1 MASHSWTV
9 VSVLP
14 EATRFP
20 PGDQAMP
27 TTESLCPLYVSMIVP
42 MVLSSLLA
50 SHTRTR
56 LSPPPEATLL
66 LSGDQATP
74 NTFSPCRQ
82 ESSVSP
88 VTALQ
93 TCDIAGSDTPSIGRP
108 GYGIHL
114 KIWLAEVGQQGGS
127 YPGRSISKERS

>member
-14 EATRFP
+14 DATRLP
-20 PGDQAMP
+20 SGDQAMP
-27 TTESLCPLYVSMIVP
+27 TTESLCPLYVSRIVP
-42 MVLSSLLA
+42 MVAMSSLLPV

-74 NTFSPCRQ
+74 NTFSPCLQ
-82 ESSVSP
+82 ESKVLP
-88 VTALQ
+88 VTALH
-93 TCDIAGSDTPSIGRP
+93 TCNTLEEPAI
-108 GYGIHL
+108 
-114 KIWLAEVGQQGGS
+114 
-127 YPGRSISKERS
+127 